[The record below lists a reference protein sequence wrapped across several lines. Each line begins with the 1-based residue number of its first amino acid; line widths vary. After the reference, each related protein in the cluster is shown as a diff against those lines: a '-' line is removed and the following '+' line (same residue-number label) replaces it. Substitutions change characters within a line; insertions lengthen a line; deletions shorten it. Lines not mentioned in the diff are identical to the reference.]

1 MKYKKYIILL
11 LLVVVF
17 GCNKAYASTNFELN
31 TINSSLSPIVEK
43 VNLINFLD
51 VDCSGLFGDRNDPD
65 SLSYLINEILQ
76 YPKIIVPILVIGLG
90 TLDLVKAVIAGKEDD
105 MRKAQKTFVKRLLIG
120 VAFFLLPVLV
130 NIIMWLANVVWNGA
144 YTTCGL

>member
-11 LLVVVF
+11 LLVVAF
-17 GCNKAYASTNFELN
+17 GCNMVYASTNFEIAAITDN
-31 TINSSLSPIVEK
+31 GGSEDDKYEDPCV
-43 VNLINFLD
+43 
-51 VDCSGLFGDRNDPD
+51 GLFGDRNDPD
-65 SLSYLINEILQ
+65 SLNYLINEILQ

-120 VAFFLLPVLV
+120 VAFFLLPVLI